1 MSHDAPR
8 LFAPNRQITA
18 ASASQLTATG
28 HGFETGTKVT
38 YDISGQTGLQT
49 FGGAA
54 LGAGP
59 FYIRKIALDTVEL
72 YDTKANAETAS
83 GNTGRKA
90 FTAASG
96 QTYGLLV
103 RAGMCHLI
111 SFVFN

>member
-1 MSHDAPR
+1 MPR
-8 LFAPNRQITA
+8 LFAPTRQVTA
-18 ASASQLTATG
+18 ASASQLTVTA
-28 HGFETGTKVT
+28 HGFEAGNEVT

-49 FGGAA
+49 SAGAA

-59 FYIRKIALDTVEL
+59 FYIRKIDANTVEL
-72 YDTKANAETAS
+72 YDTKANPETAS

-90 FTAASG
+90 FTAAASG
-96 QTYGLLV
+96 RTYGLLV